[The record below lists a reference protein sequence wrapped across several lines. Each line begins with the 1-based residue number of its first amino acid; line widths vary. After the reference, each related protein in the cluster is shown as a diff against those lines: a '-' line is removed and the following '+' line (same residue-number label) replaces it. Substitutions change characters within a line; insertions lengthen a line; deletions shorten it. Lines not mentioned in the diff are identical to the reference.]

1 MGFNHKFL
9 TRDKKRKHEGR
20 DKIPVKKGKIDERQ
34 KIKNRSFFPYY
45 ILYLLSKYR
54 KKIGESR
61 PSSTWPSTAPNA
73 KE

>member
-34 KIKNRSFFPYY
+34 KIKNRSFFLIIFCTYSVS
-45 ILYLLSKYR
+45 IG
-54 KKIGESR
+54 KK
-61 PSSTWPSTAPNA
+61 
-73 KE
+73 